1 MCYFILSVT
10 PQYLWTVQKISDS
23 RIHGSNP
30 IAAHGNVKAEDGGL
44 QLNGVDAW
52 LDAGDFYGQC
62 LGDPDLCIKGLSFAL
77 QVQHLTL
84 IPKFLQAFSFVS
96 RLMLPFMDWEMLRLG
111 WSVHVA
117 MCNMPF
123 HNGGL
128 LICCF
133 ICMIISISVFVGVCK
148 IQFLLPNRKVHLY
161 TYERK
166 NKWLAIM
173 KEVYLI
179 NRAIFR
185 ALIGRELLSRRLWT
199 IEMIRWRKWKWKWSS
214 KTVNV
219 IAKKTIEQQFSW
231 SILLPTTG
239 MKSKCWP
246 AVRRF
251 TWGANILTSF
261 YGRNK
266 CRPWKI
272 VFNVLCKTFSCQNC
286 FVLHESEK
294 LFSQQAS
301 HLASFWKGSL
311 KVNFL
316 VLYYSWSGLWTR
328 IVIGESQS
336 VIDSYSTWLLRKHRS
351 G

>member
-62 LGDPDLCIKGLSFAL
+62 LGDPDLCIKGFSFAL

-96 RLMLPFMDWEMLRLG
+96 LLMLPFMDWEMLRLG
-111 WSVHVA
+111 WSVDMA

-199 IEMIRWRKWKWKWSS
+199 VEMTWWRKWKWKWSS

-219 IAKKTIEQQFSW
+219 IAKKKQLNNNFHGLYSYRQQEW
-231 SILLPTTG
+231 SQNVGLRFVVSLE
-239 MKSKCWP
+239 
-246 AVRRF
+246 VR
-251 TWGANILTSF
+251 
-261 YGRNK
+261 
-266 CRPWKI
+266 
-272 VFNVLCKTFSCQNC
+272 TFWRHSM
-286 FVLHESEK
+286 VEISVDHGK
-294 LFSQQAS
+294 LFSTCYAKPFHVKIALFCMRVKNCS
-301 HLASFWKGSL
+301 RS
-311 KVNFL
+311 
-316 VLYYSWSGLWTR
+316 R
-328 IVIGESQS
+328 
-336 VIDSYSTWLLRKHRS
+336 LRT
-351 G
+351 